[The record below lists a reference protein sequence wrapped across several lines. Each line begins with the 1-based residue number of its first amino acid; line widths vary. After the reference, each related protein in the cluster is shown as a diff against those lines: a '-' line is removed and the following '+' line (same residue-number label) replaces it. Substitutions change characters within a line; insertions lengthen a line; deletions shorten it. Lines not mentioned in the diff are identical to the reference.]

1 MLPYPNQMR
10 NMLSNPGAA
19 MSNMMMQQLQ
29 SNPLYQRAMQM
40 AQGKSPEQLQQ
51 VAQNLCQQKG
61 IDINQAYAV
70 FQQQFG
76 QMNNR

>member
-10 NMLSNPGAA
+10 NILSNPGVA

-29 SNPLYQRAMQM
+29 SNPLYQRAVQM

-51 VAQNLCQQKG
+51 VVQNLCQQRG
-61 IDINQAYAV
+61 IDINQAYAL